1 MPRRRD
7 EVTSTAL
14 TSWLTQAEGD
24 AADVADAAHLDV
36 GRERIEAW
44 KGLVED
50 LPHLLLIGGEWRE
63 AVGGAELSIEDPGTG
78 EHLCQVADAQEH
90 DATAAI
96 DAAARAQD
104 EWAKSSPAER
114 AEILERAHVA
124 ISGNAEELARVVTLE
139 AGKPIAEARAEVEY
153 AADFFRWFAGEAL
166 RIEGYFKLAA
176 DARSRVLVMRQ
187 PVGPCYLITPW
198 NFPMAMAARKIAPA
212 IAAGCTMVIK
222 PAEQTPLSTLA
233 LADLLA
239 SGGLPPGVLNVVT
252 TSSPAPVSAA
262 VMADRR
268 LRKISFTGSTE
279 VGRMLIAQSAQ
290 HVLNVSMELGGNS
303 PFLVFAD
310 ADLDQAVS
318 GALQAKMRNIGQSCT
333 AANRFYVEE
342 SVAEEFTNRLAARMA
357 NLIIGHGAFEDV
369 EVGPMIDRAQ
379 LSRLGE
385 LVADAVDEGAKC
397 VVGGKQ
403 LAEPG
408 YYFEPTVLTA
418 PGGEARL
425 WREEIFGPVAPV
437 VPFASE
443 EEAVPQANA
452 SEHGLAAY
460 VFTRDVNRAFR
471 VSEALETGIVGLN
484 RGLVSNAGAPF
495 GGMKASGIGREG
507 GSEGIEAFLE
517 PKYVALG

>member
-7 EVTSTAL
+7 EASPTAL

-24 AADVADAAHLDV
+24 TADVAEAAQLGV

-44 KGLVED
+44 KSLVED
-50 LPHLLLIGGEWRE
+50 LPHILLIGGEWRE
-63 AVGGAELSIEDPGTG
+63 AAGGAQLGVEDPGTG
-78 EHLCQVADAQEH
+78 ERLCEVADAQGG

-96 DAAARAQD
+96 DAAAGAQG
-104 EWAKSSPAER
+104 EWARTPPAQR

-124 ISGNAEELARVVTLE
+124 LSGNAEELARVVTLE
-139 AGKPIAEARAEVEY
+139 AGKPIAEARAEIDY

-166 RIEGYFKLAA
+166 RIDGYFKVAA

-222 PAEQTPLSTLA
+222 PAQQTPLSTLA
-233 LADLLA
+233 LAELLA
-239 SGGLPPGVLNVVT
+239 SCGLPPGVLNVVT

-262 VMADRR
+262 VMADPR

-279 VGRMLIAQSAQ
+279 VGRKLIAQAAD
-290 HVLNVSMELGGNS
+290 HVLNVSMELGGNA

-310 ADLDQAVS
+310 ADLDLAVA
-318 GALQAKMRNIGQSCT
+318 GAMQAKMRNIGQSCT

-342 SVAEEFTNRLAARMA
+342 GIASEFTSRLSARMA
-357 NLIIGHGAFEDV
+357 NLITGHGAIEDV
-369 EVGPMIDRAQ
+369 EVGPMIDEEQR
-379 LSRLGE
+379 SRLAD
-385 LVADAVDEGAKC
+385 LVADALDQGARC
-397 VVGGKQ
+397 HVGGTKHHGS
-403 LAEPG
+403 G
-408 YYFEPTVLTA
+408 YYFDPTVLAA
-418 PGGEARL
+418 PSDDARIL
-425 WREEIFGPVAPV
+425 REEIFGPVASV
-437 VPFASE
+437 QAFESE
-443 EEAVPQANA
+443 EDAVTRANA
-452 SEHGLAAY
+452 TEHGLAAY
-460 VFTRDVNRAFR
+460 VFTRDLGRAFR
-471 VSEALETGIVGLN
+471 VSESLETGMVGLN

-495 GGMKASGIGREG
+495 GGVKASGIGREG
-507 GSEGIEAFLE
+507 GNEGIEAFLE